1 MTGDR
6 FDSEGESLAR
16 KSAAPLLPQRTGCP
30 DFVFDALNDRRRRV
44 VCRMLAEGGEQNVT
58 ALAAS
63 VAAAERQL
71 LSHAESVDGCERVY
85 TSLYHQHVPK
95 LASMKVVSFDSDGGT
110 VSPGERFGPVVDA
123 LGAVE
128 TALDCSDA
136 AERGRIDG

>member
-16 KSAAPLLPQRTGCP
+16 KSAAPLVPQRTVCP
-30 DFVFDALNDRRRRV
+30 DFVFEALNDRRRRV
-44 VCRMLAEGGEQNVT
+44 VCRMLAEEGDQDVT
-58 ALAAS
+58 RLAAS
-63 VAAAERQL
+63 VAASERQL
-71 LSHAESVDGCERVY
+71 ASPAESVDRCEQLY
-85 TSLYHQHVPK
+85 TALYHQHVPK
-95 LASMKVVSFDSDGGT
+95 LASMKVISFDREEGT

-136 AERGRIDG
+136 VERGRMDG